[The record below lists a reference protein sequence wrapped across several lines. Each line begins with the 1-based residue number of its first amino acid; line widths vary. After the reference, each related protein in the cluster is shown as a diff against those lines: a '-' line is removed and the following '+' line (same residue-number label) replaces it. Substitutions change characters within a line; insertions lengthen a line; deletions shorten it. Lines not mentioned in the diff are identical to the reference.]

1 MKLWCR
7 AELARA
13 GRSVSVDATAKV
25 PAGYLDV
32 LKDLTAANMIRPVVD
47 RVYPLAETAAAHHNV
62 EAGHKRGGV
71 AIAMT
76 PHE

>member
-1 MKLWCR
+1 L
-7 AELARA
+7 
-13 GRSVSVDATAKV
+13 VSVDAAAKV

-32 LKDLTAANMIRPVVD
+32 LKDLIAANKIRPVVD
-47 RVYPLAETAAAHHNV
+47 RVYPLAETADAHRYV

-71 AIAMT
+71 AIAMM